1 MTRFRWQLEGKL
13 AGMSRPLIRG
23 KETGHGLDDAAF
35 LKGKGVTVIVSLE
48 EIPADEAAAKKRG
61 FKYYHFPIRDGSWPS
76 LPAVRAIVETIAKLI
91 DDGEKVA
98 VHCTAGLGRTGTV
111 LALYLV
117 HTGLSAQDAIEAV
130 RSREPMAIENKRQ
143 EEAIVEYESF
153 LSKTGRRK

>member
-1 MTRFRWQLEGKL
+1 M
-13 AGMSRPLIRG
+13 
-23 KETGHGLDDAAF
+23 
-35 LKGKGVTVIVSLE
+35 
-48 EIPADEAAAKKRG
+48 
-61 FKYYHFPIRDGSWPS
+61 
-76 LPAVRAIVETIAKLI
+76 RAIVETIAKVI

-98 VHCTAGLGRTGTV
+98 VHCSAGPGRTGTV